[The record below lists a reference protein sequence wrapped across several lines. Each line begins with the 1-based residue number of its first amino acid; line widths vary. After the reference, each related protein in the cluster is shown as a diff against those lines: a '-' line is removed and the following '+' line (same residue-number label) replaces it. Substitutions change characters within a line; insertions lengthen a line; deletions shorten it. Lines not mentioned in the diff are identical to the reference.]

1 MISTFNELRSTL
13 EKRLREAGLA
23 QFVNRERSQFLDLEG
38 EVFAEVVLNDGS
50 VLDEVEKIVHLAADE
65 MKTQGVS
72 LDSIVRALW
81 EIVSVEYTGRT
92 SSTPDLTN
100 WRAAEE
106 FRVVLRSGTRECH
119 VIVNVTWGAIEL
131 LERKVGLREK
141 EPSAALPPGHVVREM
156 VGPIVR
162 RFIEQALSRGG
173 ASYWDPLQF
182 SQIELTATDMS
193 FLMGQSTAFEEL
205 RQAISDAFDPPVLD
219 SFLGSLAVS
228 GIKKILD
235 FDAVLPEL
243 SNMLGGAYRKGDTF
257 STSASELYRRLDR
270 TEQELLRKY
279 YHGKIDQLKR
289 DPHFAS
295 LAEKYHID
303 LGPIGTG

>member
-92 SSTPDLTN
+92 SRTPDLTN

-193 FLMGQSTAFEEL
+193 FLLGQSTAFDEL
-205 RQAISDAFDPPVLD
+205 RQAISDAFDPPVVD
-219 SFLGSLAVS
+219 SFLSSLSAS
-228 GIKKILD
+228 GIKLRD

-243 SNMLGGAYRKGDTF
+243 SNMLGGAYRKSETF
-257 STSASELYRRLDR
+257 STSASNLYRRLDR

-279 YHGKIDQLKR
+279 FKGKLDQLKS
-289 DPHFAS
+289 DPRFAA
-295 LAEKYHID
+295 LPNKYPGVFAEV
-303 LGPIGTG
+303 